1 MTMQYCME
9 IMRSWQKPDAK
20 PQKIG
25 ILLFER
31 FSNHC
36 LANAVE
42 PLSAANMLLGRKAYE
57 WCFMSHDGASVHS
70 SSGLPVAAQMALSQ
84 SAGGDALFL
93 IPSYEHQEFVTPP
106 VLRSLRSA
114 AGRYGVLAGFD
125 MGGWLLA
132 AAGLLE
138 GYQAT
143 VHWDEADN
151 FQEAFPDV
159 DVTRARV
166 VMDRDRWT
174 CGGAMTAFEMVLRMI
189 GDTHGEAL
197 RIEVAAMFMQ
207 GESAVRHAGA
217 RPLTGQVTAA
227 MAMMRENIEE
237 PLRMGEI
244 AHGMEMSQR
253 KLERLFL
260 AELGAGPQKVYR
272 RMRLQA
278 ARRLVEQ
285 TGLTIVEIAIR
296 CGYRDPSA
304 MTRAFGEEFGVSPR
318 EVRAIGPKSLTGQSK
333 KTHLRV

>member
-20 PQKIG
+20 PQRIG

-42 PLSAANMLLGRKAYE
+42 PLRAANMLLGRVAYQ
-57 WCFMSHDGASVHS
+57 WSFMSLDGTAVQS
-70 SSGLPVAAQMALSQ
+70 SSGLPVAAEVALSQ
-84 SAGGDALFL
+84 SGSGDALFL
-93 IPSYEHQEFVTPP
+93 IPSYEYQEFVNPA

-114 AGRYGVLAGFD
+114 TRRYDVMAGLD

-166 VMDRDRWT
+166 VMDRDRWS

-197 RIEVAAMFMQ
+197 RMEVAALFMQ
-207 GESAVRHAGA
+207 GGSKQWGQSAHPVAGRVA
-217 RPLTGQVTAA
+217 TALEI
-227 MAMMRENIEE
+227 MRENIEE
-237 PLRMGEI
+237 PLRMLEVANRLEI
-244 AHGMEMSQR
+244 SQR

-318 EVRAIGPKSLTGQSK
+318 EVRAVLTLS
-333 KTHLRV
+333 R

>member
-1 MTMQYCME
+1 MTMRYCIE
-9 IMRSWQKPDAK
+9 IMRSWQKSDAK
-20 PQKIG
+20 PQRIG

-42 PLSAANMLLGRKAYE
+42 PLRAANTLLGRAAYQ
-57 WCFMSHDGASVHS
+57 WSFMTLDGAAVQS
-70 SSGLPVAAQMALSQ
+70 SSGLPVAAEMALSQ
-84 SAGGDALFL
+84 SGSGDALFL
-93 IPSYEHQEFVTPP
+93 IPSYEYQAFVNPS

-114 AGRYGVLAGFD
+114 AQRYDVLAGLD
-125 MGGWLLA
+125 MGSWLLA

-159 DVTRARV
+159 DVTRTRV
-166 VMDRDRWT
+166 VMDRDRWS

-189 GDTHGEAL
+189 GDIHGEAL
-197 RIEVAAMFMQ
+197 RMEVAAMFMQ
-207 GESAVRHAGA
+207 GGA
-217 RPLTGQVTAA
+217 ENAARQSEVGRVAGQVTAA
-227 MAMMRENIEE
+227 MAVMRENIEE

-244 AHGMEMSQR
+244 AQGLQMSQR

-285 TGLTIVEIAIR
+285 TRLTIVEISIR

-304 MTRAFGEEFGVSPR
+304 MTRAFGEEFGMSPR
-318 EVRAIGPKSLTGQSK
+318 EVRAMGPNL
-333 KTHLRV
+333 